1 MTGAF
6 AAHGFSARGTE
17 TGQHQIGGSFIHS
30 SLPFRRT
37 GGRDRGRVF
46 SPTGKQGF
54 DMKKHI
60 IGNIIL
66 PLALAAVLACGFFFI
81 SGGSLGTAVVGIKS
95 FLGIRSPGGTTSAM
109 PGGEP
114 SSGEV
119 RVLLAAPEG
128 LTVLSPNPVSAAQGS
143 PVSFDI
149 SVRDGYVVEAL
160 PEGWTMEDGKVS
172 TPAAY
177 FSSTAVP
184 KVRKLDVYLLTVR
197 VSDGGDGAGEAA
209 GRASLSSSECT
220 EGDPVSLNATAGDHF
235 AFAGW
240 SLGTPACEGGLIFSE
255 DSETVFYPESGSV
268 LIANFRRVSCPVTVE
283 ESEGIDFITPREVTV
298 LRGGTCFFMFT
309 LKEGYSID
317 EIPEGTVLTDGKL
330 TVRNIM
336 APTVLKIRTRRLA
349 SYRVDVILTDTQG
362 GSVAREPASEFV
374 WEGGEMTLTAEPAD
388 GYVFE
393 GFSLD
398 RPLSEGGTPL
408 GNAESPALTHTLIP
422 EGNLTVYANFAVK
435 RYTVTVETDPGVSLS
450 GENTLSVV
458 SGSDAEFGFTV
469 DRGYTLVGVE
479 GEGASIEGNLL
490 RVSDVRSDITVKIG
504 AKPLSAYT
512 FTLINSAE
520 VLGKASSNPGNGYY
534 YGGTTITLTA
544 EDGIGKF
551 KGWSTGGTLDSGG
564 RLLSSAK
571 QYRITLGSTL
581 KVWAN
586 FADPSDDLT
595 VGLTQWGIV
604 YVPNGGINRSAG
616 DGSVYTVRTTHAY
629 TYSENPSKSENP
641 HRCPNAQIDNGQ
653 FYRNGYV
660 LTGYNTKPDGS
671 GRFYAPGWNIVM
683 PEDGKITLYC
693 MWEKETPA
701 SAFTYTKTSSEVTI
715 KLYSGNDSKVVIPL
729 TIDGVKVTSIAS
741 SAFRSLPNLKELVIS
756 RNVKTISTSAV
767 YSCPLLETVRITD
780 AVTSMSDSWYS
791 SCPSFKALI
800 ISAQRMPTYQSGR
813 NGTYSVKFEWMM
825 TAPGNRIVVMSGS
838 NSAYGVNAPMLEKLL
853 AAKGLNY
860 SVINYGQNA
869 SCCQAVF
876 IEACSK
882 FMHEGDIL
890 LVAPEMNK
898 RQYGDTEWYE
908 GTQWQMVEGA
918 YEIVS
923 YIDISHYKKVF
934 STFAAFNVAAAKR
947 SAQTYE
953 TFTTDSVNAW
963 GDYSLTKTGATSD
976 WKKTL
981 DSYDA
986 AGGKGSV
993 KFSSS
998 VSYIT
1003 NATYRN
1009 EINRVYDLCA
1019 AKGAKVLY
1027 TFPTIVKT
1035 CLTVEAQT
1043 AGSADHTA
1051 IMNAVDT
1058 YLHVTRISTPDT
1070 YIMDRQYSYNSN
1082 YHLNTAGQTIRTQRL
1097 AADIAAYFNK

>member
-1 MTGAF
+1 MK
-6 AAHGFSARGTE
+6 
-17 TGQHQIGGSFIHS
+17 
-30 SLPFRRT
+30 RT
-37 GGRDRGRVF
+37 VI
-46 SPTGKQGF
+46 PAV
-54 DMKKHI
+54 
-60 IGNIIL
+60 IL
-66 PLALAAVLACGFFFI
+66 LLALAAGIFFL
-81 SGGSLGTAVVGIKS
+81 SGGSLGTSVVGIKT
-95 FLGIRSPGGTTSAM
+95 FLGIQSPGGSASDAA
-109 PGGEP
+109 GSAGRLFDNGDR
-114 SSGEV
+114 SAGDV
-119 RVLLAAPEG
+119 RILFATPDGIQV
-128 LTVLSPNPVSAAQGS
+128 TSPNPVTAAAGS
-143 PVSFDI
+143 QVSFEI
-149 SVRDGYVVEAL
+149 SVEDGYVIDAL
-160 PEGWTMEDGKVS
+160 PEGWTLDGTRVFLS
-172 TPAAY
+172 EANY
-177 FSSTAVP
+177 SSTAVP
-184 KVRKLDVYLLTVR
+184 KVRKLDVYDVTVIT
-197 VSDGGDGAGEAA
+197 SDGGDGAGAEA
-209 GRASLSSSECT
+209 GVASSSSSECT
-220 EGDPVSLNATAGDHF
+220 EGGSVILSAAAGDHF

-240 SLGTPACEGGLIFSE
+240 SLGTPAFEGGRIFSE
-255 DSETVFYPESGSV
+255 DAETELFPESDAE
-268 LIANFRRVSCPVTVE
+268 IYANFRRVSCPVTIE

-398 RPLSEGGTPL
+398 RALSEGGTPL

-479 GEGASIEGNLL
+479 GEGASVEGNIL
-490 RVSDVRSDITVKIG
+490 RVRNVRSDLTVRIN
-504 AKPLSAYT
+504 ARPLSAYT

-534 YGGTTITLTA
+534 YGGTVITLSA
-544 EDGIGKF
+544 EDCIGRF
-551 KGWSTGGTLDSGG
+551 KGWSTGNSLDNGG
-564 RLLSSAK
+564 KLLSTSK
-571 QYRITLGSTL
+571 QYKLTLGSTL

-586 FADPSDDLT
+586 FADPSDDLV
-595 VGLTQWGIV
+595 VGATQWGIV
-604 YVPNGGINRSAG
+604 YVPNGGINRSTG

-629 TYSENPSKSENP
+629 TFSENPSKSENP

-683 PEDGKITLYC
+683 PDDGRITLYC
-693 MWEKETPA
+693 VWEKETPA
-701 SAFTYTKTSSEVTI
+701 SSFTYTKTSTEVTI

-741 SAFRSLPNLKELVIS
+741 SAFRACTSLKELVIS
-756 RNVKTISTSAV
+756 RNVKTISASAV

-791 SCPSFKALI
+791 SCPSLKTLI
-800 ISAQRMPTYQSGR
+800 ISAQRMPTYQNGR

-853 AAKGLNY
+853 AEKGLNY

-923 YIDISHYKKVF
+923 YIDISHYKKVY
-934 STFAAFNVAAAKR
+934 STFASFNVAAAKR

-953 TFTTDSVNAW
+953 TFTSDTVNAW

-993 KFSSS
+993 KFSTS